1 MYQLGF
7 VFLELIFA
15 SFCDDNVGAEKAR
28 GILGEFFYTYLWVFF
43 FHVFL
48 FSLIYLFEFFHDHNF
63 VVAFSDDSNADNN
76 YSFFVSILCFTYFVI
91 FYFILLHFLLF

>member
-28 GILGEFFYTYLWVFF
+28 GILGEFFYTYLWSLFF
-43 FHVFL
+43 SCISVQFNL
-48 FSLIYLFEFFHDHNF
+48 
-63 VVAFSDDSNADNN
+63 
-76 YSFFVSILCFTYFVI
+76 
-91 FYFILLHFLLF
+91 FILIFS

>member
-28 GILGEFFYTYLWVFF
+28 GILGEFFILICGLFF
-43 FHVFL
+43 SCISVQFNL
-48 FSLIYLFEFFHDHNF
+48 
-63 VVAFSDDSNADNN
+63 
-76 YSFFVSILCFTYFVI
+76 
-91 FYFILLHFLLF
+91 FILIFS